1 MPTTRD
7 PIEAACRTTFHAV
20 HDSGVRD
27 LSDIRWIVLHDEEA
41 STAESAA
48 RHFTD
53 PASKGSAHLAVDDA
67 VCYRC
72 LGNDRIAW
80 GAPGANTNGFHI
92 EQAGFAKWSLVLWR
106 SHMGTLR
113 RAAYKTALHCHRFDI
128 PPVFVDAAGL
138 RETRHGVTT
147 HRQVSLAFGGDHS
160 DPGPFWPRRLFMRLV
175 RSYYAELGL

>member
-1 MPTTRD
+1 MTREPVD
-7 PIEAACRTTFHAV
+7 TLCHTDFHAV
-20 HDSGVRD
+20 HDSGERD
-27 LSDIRWIVLHDEEA
+27 PRVIRWIVLHDEEA
-41 STAESAA
+41 ATAESAA
-48 RHFTD
+48 RWFAN
-53 PASKGSAHLAVDDA
+53 PKSGGSAHLCVDDDT
-67 VCYRC
+67 CYRC
-72 LGNDRIAW
+72 LPNERIAN
-80 GAPGANTNGFHI
+80 GAPGANTNGLHI

-138 RETRHGVTT
+138 REKRHGVTT
-147 HRQVSLAFGGDHS
+147 HRQVSRAFGGDHS